1 MPPGRYLAE
10 DCHYCLPQ
18 KEETLNDI
26 ESLIHHFIK
35 VTRGPKIPLGEAYAA
50 IEIARGEQGYYVV
63 SDGLDKAYRMRIR
76 TPDFATLQ
84 ALPLMAIGSNIA
96 DFQAILGSLDY
107 VMPDTDR

>member
-1 MPPGRYLAE
+1 MEPQAKPATARRPRTRNRDARWFSVRPGRHSCKAV
-10 DCHYCLPQ
+10 H
-18 KEETLNDI
+18 
-26 ESLIHHFIK
+26 
-35 VTRGPKIPLGEAYAA
+35 GAKILKGEAYTAT
-50 IEIARGEQGYYVV
+50 EISRGEQGYYVV

>member
-1 MPPGRYLAE
+1 MPR
-10 DCHYCLPQ
+10 
-18 KEETLNDI
+18 
-26 ESLIHHFIK
+26 
-35 VTRGPKIPLGEAYAA
+35 GEAYAA

-84 ALPLMAIGSNIA
+84 TLPLMAVGNSIA